1 MTENPTQR
9 DLSKNGVCWPN
20 RKWMEDLHRQCFKED
35 IHKAKKHMKRCSTS
49 LIIRKM
55 QIKATVRYHL
65 TLVKKSTNNK
75 CWRGCGKKGTLLPCW
90 WKCKLV
96 HYREQ
101 YGDSLKNEI
110 WISIWSSNPTPGHTS
125 RENHNSKR
133 YMHPSVDCS
142 TIYNSQ
148 DKEVTETSINWGMDK
163 EDVGY
168 IHNGILLIH
177 KKERN
182 YVTCRHVDGVRECYP
197 EWSKSEREKQISY
210 INVDMWNTKKVYMV
224 SLAKQK

>member
-1 MTENPTQR
+1 MLERVWRKGNP
-9 DLSKNGVCWPN
+9 
-20 RKWMEDLHRQCFKED
+20 
-35 IHKAKKHMKRCSTS
+35 
-49 LIIRKM
+49 
-55 QIKATVRYHL
+55 L
-65 TLVKKSTNNK
+65 TLVVAILMQSLRRTVQRFLKKTK
-75 CWRGCGKKGTLLPCW
+75 IRITIWPC
-90 WKCKLV
+90 
-96 HYREQ
+96 
-101 YGDSLKNEI
+101 NA
-110 WISIWSSNPTPGHTS
+110 TPRHIPW
-125 RENHNSKR
+125 ENHNSKR

-148 DKEVTETSINWGMDK
+148 DKEVIETSINWGMDK